1 MFGEQKKVQSTV
13 AMGKR
18 YMACTMPVEGWQG
31 QITEYLVAMT
41 RHVSTSREETGF
53 VLLTAGPLT
62 PRAVPV
68 IIDSQETGL
77 ENAYSE

>member
-1 MFGEQKKVQSTV
+1 MHY
-13 AMGKR
+13 ARGKAGR
-18 YMACTMPVEGWQG
+18 G

-62 PRAVPV
+62 PRVVPV
-68 IIDSQETGL
+68 IIDSQETWIEQSL
-77 ENAYSE
+77 F

>member
-1 MFGEQKKVQSTV
+1 
-13 AMGKR
+13 
-18 YMACTMPVEGWQG
+18 MPVGRQAG
-31 QITEYLVAMT
+31 VRSEYLVAMT

-68 IIDSQETGL
+68 IIDSQETWIEKCL
-77 ENAYSE
+77 F